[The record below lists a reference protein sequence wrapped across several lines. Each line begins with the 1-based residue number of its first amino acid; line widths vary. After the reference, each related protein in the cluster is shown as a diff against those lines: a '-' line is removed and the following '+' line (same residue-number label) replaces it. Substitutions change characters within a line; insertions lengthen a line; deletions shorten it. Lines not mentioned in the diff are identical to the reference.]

1 MPNTPLGMR
10 ICPTRADGEA
20 ALFAHVI
27 PVSTCQE
34 RQRGHFHKCPSCSHR
49 NGAPQA
55 EPSDLI
61 PRPVLPELTRT
72 AGGPSALPQA
82 ARGA

>member
-10 ICPTRADGEA
+10 ICPTRADGES

-34 RQRGHFHKCPSCSHR
+34 RQRGHFHKCPTCSFC
-49 NGAPQA
+49 NGAERA
-55 EPSDLI
+55 APSDLI
-61 PRPVLPELTRT
+61 PRPELPAVPRAVPAVLVRP
-72 AGGPSALPQA
+72 AQ
-82 ARGA
+82 GA